1 MRPVLLIAEGDLD
14 LRSAYARLCVHRG
27 LSADTVSDGL
37 ECLKRLAAR
46 PPDVLLVDLDILW
59 GGGDGVVACARDGAR
74 GTIRP
79 AIFVTGF
86 ESPHVLSRRSGVS
99 VENCIQ
105 KPFRVG
111 GLLDLVSA
119 ALTMDHEAS
128 GHVAAVA
135 PA

>member
-46 PPDVLLVDLDILW
+46 LPDVLLVDLDILW
-59 GGGDGVVACARDGAR
+59 GGGDGVVACARDGTSGAV
-74 GTIRP
+74 RP

-99 VENCIQ
+99 VENCFQ

-111 GLLDLVSA
+111 GLLDAVSA
-119 ALTMDHEAS
+119 ALTVDHEA
-128 GHVAAVA
+128 AATSVA